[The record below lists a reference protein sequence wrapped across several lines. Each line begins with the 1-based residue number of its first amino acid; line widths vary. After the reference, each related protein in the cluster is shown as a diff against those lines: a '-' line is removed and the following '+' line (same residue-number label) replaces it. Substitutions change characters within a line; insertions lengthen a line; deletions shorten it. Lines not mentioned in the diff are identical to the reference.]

1 MNENETISNTLIQ
14 YLNKNYMTTQEIL
27 TEEILLLMQKLDTEI
42 YNASDIELSEYFFQ
56 WCRITDILL
65 QKLKHGMVSLKNS
78 T

>member
-1 MNENETISNTLIQ
+1 
-14 YLNKNYMTTQEIL
+14 MTTQEIL
-27 TEEILLLMQKLDTEI
+27 TEEILFLMQKLDTEI
-42 YNASDIELSEYFFQ
+42 YNASNVELSEYFFQ